1 MLPTDRIPLIGR
13 QRELAA
19 LTAALDQAKRD
30 HGSVHIIAGEG
41 GVGKTRL
48 MEAVRTRAKER
59 GFTTLVG
66 RAFPVES
73 GIPYAIFGDGFVPY
87 LRDLGAASLQTL
99 SRGAGAELALLF
111 PALRADDGAAR
122 TLDAAE
128 LKPRIFDAFSH
139 LLGSLAK
146 KSPMLVVLENIHWA
160 DPSSLDLFHFVARS
174 AATRPIMLL
183 ATYNDSHRESQRAIR
198 MVEQS
203 LQSLGALTRHLLPPL
218 TRDETAQ
225 MIEQGFGESAQSL
238 GDFPDRVHG
247 RTRGNPFFIEETLKS
262 LVNAGRLRQEGER
275 WVGWSTEQLS
285 LPDSVRDAL
294 QVRYDRLTEPA
305 RRVVLLA
312 AVVGAQV
319 PHALLER
326 LTGLAPH
333 ELLTALDELRRERA
347 FEETD
352 GAGGPSYVFTH
363 PLLQEML
370 YAELGRARVRA
381 MHAQVAD
388 ALEAM
393 HGASAME
400 HAEELAIHFRR
411 AESPEQATR
420 AIAYLVAAGE
430 IAGRRGAH
438 REAAESLGAA
448 LALLDKR
455 GDATP
460 RTATDSTSVSVVESV
475 LESLGR
481 AKHRLGDYAGA
492 VSLFKRAANLAEAR
506 GDDGRV
512 ASLERRIGLGW
523 LRRGE
528 FLVALSHHDRG
539 LAAALRAGDRA
550 LEATFHLA
558 RSSGMM
564 EVGDGAAA
572 EEAGRKALAIAE
584 AIGDPRLLGQ
594 VHQALQALSI
604 WRGPSREAVEH
615 GTKALEFARAAG
627 DTRTVWQAEWAF
639 AYHAGL
645 TGDSAGT
652 LRHIQQASQLA
663 DEMRSPVLR
672 LWTAEVAIEYRS
684 GIGEWDDALTLA
696 DRSIEEARA
705 FGQRNLLPRLLVW
718 SALIHC
724 GRGDLHEAR
733 ARIDAAWQASGADRA
748 EDGAPVNVHHV
759 VPAHVGLGYFHLY
772 RRDFRAALEVAERGL
787 AIADRTG
794 YTVWAVHR
802 LLPLCA
808 EASLW
813 LRDWE
818 GAEHYGKRLRHAA
831 EQLGHPLALA
841 WADACVALERML
853 KGDHAGAVTQLRQA
867 ADALDAIPFVEHA
880 ARLRRKLADA
890 LITAGDL
897 DGAHAELKRC
907 HEVFSRL
914 GAEFALDEVREKMR
928 EHGWRPREPR
938 RPSGGGF
945 GTLTPTEVRVCR
957 LVAAGMSNP
966 AIGAEL
972 GMSPRTAG
980 THLVNIFRKLKVK
993 SRVQLA
999 QLVREQGI
1007 G

>member
-1 MLPTDRIPLIGR
+1 MLPTDRIPLVGR
-13 QRELAA
+13 LRELTA
-19 LTAALDQAKRD
+19 LTTALEQAKRGQ
-30 HGSVHIIAGEG
+30 GSVHIVVGEG

-48 MEAVRTRAKER
+48 MEAVRDRARDR
-59 GFTTLVG
+59 GFTPLVG

-73 GIPYAIFGDGFVPY
+73 GIPYAIFGDGFVPH
-87 LRDLGAASLQTL
+87 LRELGGASLQTL

-111 PALRADDGAAR
+111 PALRADETAPRA
-122 TLDAAE
+122 LDAAE

-139 LLGSLAK
+139 LLGNLAK
-146 KSPMLVVLENIHWA
+146 KAPLLVVLENLHWA

-174 AATRPIMLL
+174 AATRPLVLL

-198 MVEQS
+198 TVEQS
-203 LQSLGALTRHLLPPL
+203 LQSLGALARHVLPPL
-218 TRDETAQ
+218 TLAETAQ
-225 MIEQGFGESAQSL
+225 MIEQGFRETAETL
-238 GDFPDRVHG
+238 GDFTERVHT
-247 RTRGNPFFIEETLKS
+247 RTRGNPFFVEETLKA

-285 LPDSVRDAL
+285 LPDSIRDAL

-305 RRVVLLA
+305 QRVIQLA

-319 PHALLER
+319 PHAMLER
-326 LTGLAPH
+326 LAGLESA
-333 ELLTALDELRRERA
+333 ELLTALDELRRERILDEA
-347 FEETD
+347 D
-352 GAGGPSYVFTH
+352 DAGGPSYVFTH
-363 PLLQEML
+363 PMLQEML

-381 MHAQVAD
+381 MHSQVAD
-388 ALEAM
+388 TLEAM
-393 HGASAME
+393 YGAVALE

-411 AESPEQATR
+411 GEAPDQAVR
-420 AIAYLVAAGE
+420 AVRYLIAAGE
-430 IAGRRGAH
+430 IAGGRGAH
-438 REAAESLGAA
+438 REAAESLTVA
-448 LALLDKR
+448 LALLEQG
-455 GDATP
+455 GDAI
-460 RTATDSTSVSVVESV
+460 AHESV

-481 AKHRLGDYAGA
+481 VKHRLGDYAGA
-492 VSLFKRAANLAEAR
+492 IALFERAVSMAEAR

-512 ASLERRIGLGW
+512 AALERRIGIGW

-539 LAAALRAGDRA
+539 LAAALRAGDKA
-550 LEATFHLA
+550 MEAGFHLA
-558 RSSGMM
+558 RSWGMM

-572 EEAGRKALAIAE
+572 EAAGRLALTIAE
-584 AIGDPRLLGQ
+584 ALGDARLLGR
-594 VHQALQALSI
+594 VHQALQTLSI
-604 WRGPSREAVEH
+604 WRGPSRAAVAH
-615 GTKALEFARAAG
+615 GDKALEFARSVG
-627 DTRTVWQAEWAF
+627 DTRTLWQAECAF

-652 LRHIQQASQLA
+652 LRHIRAAAQLA

-672 LWTAEVAIEYRS
+672 IWTAEVAVEFRS
-684 GIGEWDDALTLA
+684 GIGEWDDALALA

-718 SALIHC
+718 SALVHC
-724 GRGDLHEAR
+724 GRGNMDEAR
-733 ARIDAAWQASGADRA
+733 TRIDAAWQASGADRVG
-748 EDGAPVNVHHV
+748 DGGPVNVHHV
-759 VPAHVGLGYFHLY
+759 VPAHVALGYYHLY
-772 RRDFRAALEVAERGL
+772 RRDYRTALDVAERGL

-818 GAEHYGKRLRHAA
+818 RSDAYGKRLRQLAA
-831 EQLGHPLALA
+831 QLGHPLALA

-853 KGDHAGAVTQLRQA
+853 KGDHAGAITQLRQA

-890 LITAGDL
+890 LITAGAL
-897 DGAHAELKRC
+897 EEARAALSRC

-914 GAEFALDEVREKMR
+914 GAKLALDEVREKMR
-928 EHGWRPREPR
+928 EHGWRPP
-938 RPSGGGF
+938 PKVDATGGGL

-957 LVAAGMSNP
+957 HVAQGLSNP
-966 AIGAEL
+966 RIGAEL
-972 GMSPRTAG
+972 GMSPRTVG
-980 THLVNIFRKLKVK
+980 THLVNIFRKLDVK
-993 SRVQLA
+993 SRYQLA
-999 QLVREQGI
+999 QLVREHGVA
-1007 G
+1007 